1 MKKGQN
7 RIIHGRL
14 WRPVSNGMKFSY
26 KARTKE
32 GDLQIG
38 NVEAANSDGASSIL
52 LGHGLFV
59 LSLEPILETRWYTR
73 VLGFFKRVKSTHLMI
88 LTRQFATL
96 LASQVPLS
104 DSLANLYRQTSHPL
118 LKETI
123 AEIANDVDAGF
134 SLSQALERHV
144 SIFSEFYVNMVK
156 SAEVTGRLSEVLD
169 FLADYLEKQAALFA
183 KVKNAL
189 IYPIFVIVLFV
200 VVVIVMVSVVLPQI
214 TPIFSEANI
223 ELPVITRILLTVGD
237 FVSQWW
243 WAIGI
248 VLFMFLL
255 IIIDYFQTEEGKAVF
270 DELSLRVP
278 VIGPL
283 FQKLYIA
290 RFAESSR
297 VLIKG
302 GLTIPQAI
310 EISSHT
316 IGNTVY
322 QDLLHEASGQIRKG
336 QLLSKTLEVMPEFP
350 PLVSQLVSI
359 GESTG
364 RLEQLLEKVSDFY
377 TREVEDMVNN
387 LVTLIQPALMV
398 VIGGMVALLFAS
410 ILLPLYNL
418 SRAF

>member
-1 MKKGQN
+1 
-7 RIIHGRL
+7 
-14 WRPVSNGMKFSY
+14 MKFSY

-32 GDLQIG
+32 GELQVG
-38 NVEAANSDGASSIL
+38 SVEASSRESASGIL

-59 LSLEPILETRWYTR
+59 LSLESVIEVRLYNRI
-73 VLGFFKRVKSTHLMI
+73 VDFFKRVKTSDLMVF
-88 LTRQFATL
+88 TRQFATL
-96 LASQVPLS
+96 LASQIPLS
-104 DSLANLYRQTSHPL
+104 DSLVNLYKQTTHPL

-123 AEIANDVDAGF
+123 VEVSNDVDAGF
-134 SLSQALERHV
+134 SLSQSLDRHKTV
-144 SIFSEFYVNMVK
+144 FSEFYINMVK
-156 SAEVTGRLSEVLD
+156 SAEVTGRLSEVLS
-169 FLADYLEKQAALFA
+169 FLADYLEKQATLVS

-200 VVVIVMVSVVLPQI
+200 VVVIVMVSTVLPQI
-214 TPIFSEANI
+214 TPIFTEASI
-223 ELPVITRILLTVGD
+223 QLPFFTRILLSVGE
-237 FVSQWW
+237 FATRFWW
-243 WAIGI
+243 LIGI
-248 VLFMFLL
+248 VCVVFAFML
-255 IIIDYFQTEEGKAVF
+255 IDYFQTREGKVVL
-270 DELSLRVP
+270 DELSLRIP
-278 VIGPL
+278 VVGPL

-310 EISSHT
+310 EVSSHT

-322 QDLLHEASGQIRKG
+322 RELLRDASDQIRKG
-336 QLLSKTLEVMPEFP
+336 KLLSQALASMPEFP
-350 PLVSQLVSI
+350 PLVSQLISV

-364 RLEQLLEKVSDFY
+364 RLEQLLEKVNSFY

-398 VIGGMVALLFAS
+398 VIGVMVALLFAS